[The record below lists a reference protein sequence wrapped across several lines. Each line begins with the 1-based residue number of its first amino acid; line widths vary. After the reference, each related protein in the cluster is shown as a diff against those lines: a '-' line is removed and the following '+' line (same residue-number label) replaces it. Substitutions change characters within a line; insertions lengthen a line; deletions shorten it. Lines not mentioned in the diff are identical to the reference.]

1 LCLALTTCQTQPLLQ
16 GYMDLVSQGVM
27 PGGITVS
34 SVLHFLRID
43 HNHVILLSNVINTK
57 ITFSFERFTDGT
69 YVMC

>member
-1 LCLALTTCQTQPLLQ
+1 
-16 GYMDLVSQGVM
+16 MDLVSQGVM